1 MAEQVRTDKGVPVGW
16 YEELLKPSWAPP
28 APVFGMV
35 WSVLYPIIIATYGYV
50 VFRVVRGDY
59 PATLLVPVLINVA
72 ANVAFTPIQFGLR
85 NLVLAQIDIVIVLAT
100 IVWSMIAIWPHSRWA
115 AAALT
120 PYLVWVGIATAL
132 QSSITW
138 LNR

>member
-1 MAEQVRTDKGVPVGW
+1 MGW

-28 APVFGMV
+28 APVFGIV
-35 WSVLYPIIIATYGYV
+35 WSVLYPIIIVAFGYV
-50 VFRVVRGDY
+50 TVRVVRGDY
-59 PATLLVPVLINVA
+59 PATLLVPVLINVV

-85 NLVLAQIDIVIVLAT
+85 NLWLAEVDIIVVLVT

-115 AAALT
+115 ALALT

-132 QSSITW
+132 QTSITW